1 MPITYAVDPVCRQIR
16 TVVSGK
22 ISVRNILEHFEI
34 IQRED
39 ILSLP
44 EFIDARQATKPYLTP
59 EDMWSA
65 ANSVRAA
72 QAKEPF
78 GSRAVVVEDLVMY
91 GLGRIFTQVLSG
103 YFPIAMFRDM
113 DTAEKWLAAQPTY

>member
-1 MPITYAVDPVCRQIR
+1 MPITYAVDPVRRQVR
-16 TVVSGK
+16 TLVYGK
-22 ISVRNILEHFEI
+22 ISVKMILEHFEV
-34 IQRED
+34 IQKEQ
-39 ILSLP
+39 LLTYS

-59 EDMWSA
+59 ADMWSA

-103 YFPIAMFRDM
+103 YFPIAMFRDL
-113 DTAEKWLAAQPTY
+113 DAAEKWLTAQPVY